1 MKISSLASSIKGS
14 PTLRLSAQAAEM
26 RSRGLDVIALSAGEL
41 DLKPPKVV
49 VDAAKKAIDDGII
62 KYTAASGMP
71 KLHDAVAQ
79 KFAIKHNIELKREN
93 VIITVGAKQALSNIM
108 ITILEPDDEVLIP
121 TPYWVSYPEMVK
133 LARGKPV
140 IVETAAEHKF
150 KIKADD
156 IEKNA
161 SARTKALLLNS
172 PSNPTGAIYSR
183 TELEDIIAI
192 CRKKGIAII
201 SDEIYF
207 TIVLDGEHTSLLD
220 FGKDVLDY
228 AIIINGV
235 SKAYAMTG
243 WRLGWAIANPEIIS
257 AMGRIQSHQ
266 TSNACTISQY
276 AAIAAMGNADDFA
289 PKVVS
294 LMRERRK
301 IAMELLENIQ
311 GIEPL
316 EPDGAFYIFCD
327 VRKLLGERFASS
339 EKLSEYLLQNALVAT
354 VPGEAFGMPGFL
366 RISIAIDKDKLSEAL
381 NRIAKAIR

>member
-1 MKISSLASSIKGS
+1 MKISSLASSIEGS

-41 DLKPPKVV
+41 DLKPPKIV

-62 KYTAASGMP
+62 KYTSASGMP
-71 KLHDAVAQ
+71 KLRDCVAQ
-79 KFAIKHNIELKREN
+79 KFAKKHNIELKRGN
-93 VIITVGAKQALSNIM
+93 VIITAGAKQALSNIM
-108 ITILEPDDEVLIP
+108 LTIVEPGDEVLIP
-121 TPYWVSYPEMVK
+121 IPYWVSYPEMVK
-133 LARGKPV
+133 IARGKPV
-140 IVETAAEHKF
+140 IVETAAENKF

-156 IEKNA
+156 IEKSA
-161 SARTKALLLNS
+161 SSRTKALLLNS

-183 TELEDIIAI
+183 GELEDIIAM
-192 CRKKGIAII
+192 CRQKSITII

-207 TIVLDGEHTSLLD
+207 TIILDGEHTSLLD
-220 FGKDVLDY
+220 FGEKVLDY
-228 AIIINGV
+228 AIIVNGV

-243 WRLGWAIANPEIIS
+243 WRLGWAIANQEIIS

-276 AAIAAMGNADDFA
+276 AAIAAIEHADDFA

-294 LMRERRK
+294 RMRQRRK
-301 IAMELLENIQ
+301 TAMELLEKIP

-316 EPDGAFYIFCD
+316 EPDGAFYVFCN
-327 VRKLLGERFASS
+327 VKNILGKRFASS

-354 VPGEAFGMPGFL
+354 VPGEAFGIPGFI
-366 RISIAIDKDKLSEAL
+366 RISIAIEEKRIVEAL
-381 NRIAKAIR
+381 DRISKALR